1 MYVLDVE
8 GELHFFIWRFGEL
21 KHYRLLSVLKLIP
34 IPYDSVYLRVW
45 VLPRLAAEA
54 MQKALGES
62 AEPRKLAISLKAVE
76 YGGELTQKLLGASKD
91 LEKLYEDYID
101 LGARKVKDQHIYQK
115 LLDKTAATFKWIEK
129 GKALHTKKIQS
140 THSNSSRD
148 VQCIEL
154 KFLLFINVIYK
165 VNIGTL

>member
-62 AEPRKLAISLKAVE
+62 AESRKLAISLKAVE

-129 GKALHTKKIQS
+129 GKALHTKKSNQRIQIPQEMS
-140 THSNSSRD
+140 SVLNSNFFFS
-148 VQCIEL
+148 
-154 KFLLFINVIYK
+154 
-165 VNIGTL
+165 